1 MNQVKSNRE
10 LFLQYSATAPKLL
23 AHVSKLLIVCRNSGI
38 AIPKGI
44 RNIFEFTWEE
54 LICDPAVPT
63 PSEIQD
69 LVISFGTPTVVLT
82 EVIPVQVPLQK
93 KPPPPPPPPPVLLT
107 TSSGGKH
114 STPTPASAR
123 LVPTGQDTLHKFQR
137 QSIHLL
143 TELLSLKMKAM
154 VESASGKAVHRFPS
168 PLFLNRYMCVCVCA
182 CAVCVHMHNIYPN
195 RYKLSIHNPESKILC
210 SLRMLNAHIMPQ
222 NIPQLTGHGDSHIRR
237 SSVCIQGAHETSENS
252 MSKSHPQISPYV
264 KEDIPKSQSPSKS
277 LTLLAQTL
285 G

>member
-63 PSEIQD
+63 PSDIQD

-82 EVIPVQVPLQK
+82 DVIPVQVPLQK
-93 KPPPPPPPPPVLLT
+93 KPPLPPPPPPVLLT

-114 STPTPASAR
+114 STPTPVSTQ

-137 QSIHLL
+137 QSVHLL

-154 VESASGKAVHRFPS
+154 VESASGKAAHRFPS
-168 PLFLNRYMCVCVCA
+168 PPFLNRY
-182 CAVCVHMHNIYPN
+182 VCVHMYNIYPN
-195 RYKLSIHNPESKILC
+195 KYKLSIHNPESKILC

-222 NIPQLTGHGDSHIRR
+222 NIPQLTVHGDSHIRR
-237 SSVCIQGAHETSENS
+237 SSVCIQGVHETSENS
-252 MSKSHPQISPYV
+252 MSESHPQISLYV
-264 KEDIPKSQSPSKS
+264 KEDIPKSQSPPMS
-277 LTLLAQTL
+277 LTGSRDT
-285 G
+285 